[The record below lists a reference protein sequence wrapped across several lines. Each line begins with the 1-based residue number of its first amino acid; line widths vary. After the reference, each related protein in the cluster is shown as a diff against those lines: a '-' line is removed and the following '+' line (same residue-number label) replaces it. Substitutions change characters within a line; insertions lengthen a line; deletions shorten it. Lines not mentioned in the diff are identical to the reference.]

1 MWESDCPGPALNLPF
16 PLSEA
21 PARKLGLPRVSRM
34 AQATLDRTPP
44 REDEFPAHFDLSGL
58 PRTGHVPV
66 LALVYAL
73 GLALFLSV
81 EPTEPWVL
89 LAVVALVGLGT
100 DGILRSQTG
109 APLRGIADT
118 APFLFVPVL
127 LALASG
133 LFLEEVVRGY
143 WTAPAVAGAG
153 VLLAASVYAE
163 TVSVTQGRSYALGRF
178 ALHVLTYLAAFAF
191 YAVVYNFDVDLPPSA
206 VAVGLFSLLLA
217 VEVFREAEADAYRA
231 LVFSAVIGIV
241 VAEARWA
248 LYFVPLEGFL
258 AAVVLLLVFY
268 LATGLIQHYLTGHLN
283 RTIGLEFTLVTAVGL
298 AVVIA
303 GRVLSLG

>member
-1 MWESDCPGPALNLPF
+1 
-16 PLSEA
+16 
-21 PARKLGLPRVSRM
+21 M
-34 AQATLDRTPP
+34 AQATLERPP
-44 REDEFPAHFDLSGL
+44 APQPQEEPQVTFDVSGL
-58 PRTGHVPV
+58 PRSAYIPL
-66 LALVYAL
+66 LAIVYAI
-73 GLALFLSV
+73 GLALFLAV
-81 EPTEPWVL
+81 EPTKPWIL

-100 DGILRSQTG
+100 DGILRSHPR
-109 APLRGIADT
+109 AELRGIADT

-143 WTAPAVAGAG
+143 WTVPATVGAST
-153 VLLAASVYAE
+153 LLGSSLYGE
-163 TVSVTQGRSYALGRF
+163 YVSVLSHGRSYALGRF
-178 ALHVLTYLAAFAF
+178 LLHVLTYLAAFFF
-191 YAVVYNFDVDLPPSA
+191 YAVVYAFDIDLPPSA
-206 VAVGLFSLLLA
+206 FAVGLFSMLLA

-231 LVFSAVIGIV
+231 LVFSGVIGVV

-248 LYFVPLEGFL
+248 LYFIPLEGFL
-258 AAVVLLLVFY
+258 AAVLLLLVFY

-283 RTIGLEFTLVTAVGL
+283 RTIAAEFALVTALGL